1 MVKISNI
8 KPLTDFV
15 RNSKAH
21 IQHLRETQ
29 SPEVLTV
36 NGEAAVVVQDA
47 ASYERMA
54 TLAEQARQD
63 ARLQSALNYF
73 RKGGKGIAAD
83 QVFAE
88 LDQKYL

>member
-1 MVKISNI
+1 MIKTTNI

-21 IQHLRETQ
+21 IKRLQATEA
-29 SPEVLTV
+29 PEVLTV

-54 TLAEQARQD
+54 ALAEQAKQD
-63 ARLQSALNYF
+63 ARLQTALKYF
-73 RKGGKGIAAD
+73 REGGEGIQAD
-83 QVFAE
+83 DVFSA

>member
-1 MVKISNI
+1 MIKTTNI

-21 IQHLRETQ
+21 IKRLQATGA
-29 SPEVLTV
+29 PEVLTV

-54 TLAEQARQD
+54 ALAEQAKQD
-63 ARLQSALNYF
+63 ARLQSALSYF
-73 RKGGKGIAAD
+73 RNGGKGIKAD
-83 QVFAE
+83 DVFSK
-88 LDQKYL
+88 LDKKYL